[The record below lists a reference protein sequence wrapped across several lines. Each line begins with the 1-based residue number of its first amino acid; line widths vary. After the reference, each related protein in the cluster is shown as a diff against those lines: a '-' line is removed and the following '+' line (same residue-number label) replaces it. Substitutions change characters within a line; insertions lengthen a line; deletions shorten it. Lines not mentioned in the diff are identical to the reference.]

1 MMSPLV
7 EALQRV
13 RRQRVS
19 AAALGVAANMGD
31 YLDMI
36 KLFIDGFGGMSD
48 AEIVTAVKEA
58 CEIWLRSSVK

>member
-1 MMSPLV
+1 MA

-48 AEIVTAVKEA
+48 AEVVESVKEA
-58 CEIWLRSSVK
+58 CEIWLRQNK